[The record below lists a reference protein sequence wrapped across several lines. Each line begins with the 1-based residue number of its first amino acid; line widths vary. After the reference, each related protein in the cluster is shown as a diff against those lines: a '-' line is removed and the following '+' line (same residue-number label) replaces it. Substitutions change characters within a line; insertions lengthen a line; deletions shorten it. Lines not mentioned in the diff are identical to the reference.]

1 MLFGIMVGLVLW
13 FLIPSIIL
21 AVRNYPD
28 GLDYVAS
35 FANLNLPVMT
45 FATLIL
51 IIATFQAQSRANYL
65 SSVDAHFFELAK
77 MHRDIFADI
86 QHWKAGSR
94 NVAPVHKGVEAM
106 QLVSQQ
112 TVRTFDVVRHTVVD
126 IEDESE
132 RTRLAMCLSSLLVY
146 YGIGTASQMSAIK
159 AAFSRYY
166 PQRLNAI
173 DASVQAIQASPDLTG
188 YAMRRPT
195 QTILGNYMRTLFHA
209 VDFVDRQRNLSR
221 HEKYRRIKSLRGL
234 LSDAE
239 LIVFAFN
246 AISPLGKA
254 WMEENRRQGAFGGR
268 TSLTYKYRLIKNLPL
283 HEFPQEYLVQV
294 FDPQKT
300 SFEFDGSGF

>member
-1 MLFGIMVGLVLW
+1 MTNKFNFTVSASSSEGPRTTVAMLFGIMVGLVLW

-132 RTRLAMCLSSLLVY
+132 RTRLACAYQVSSS
-146 YGIGTASQMSAIK
+146 IMESAP
-159 AAFSRYY
+159 RV
-166 PQRLNAI
+166 R
-173 DASVQAIQASPDLTG
+173 
-188 YAMRRPT
+188 
-195 QTILGNYMRTLFHA
+195 
-209 VDFVDRQRNLSR
+209 
-221 HEKYRRIKSLRGL
+221 
-234 LSDAE
+234 
-239 LIVFAFN
+239 
-246 AISPLGKA
+246 
-254 WMEENRRQGAFGGR
+254 
-268 TSLTYKYRLIKNLPL
+268 
-283 HEFPQEYLVQV
+283 
-294 FDPQKT
+294 
-300 SFEFDGSGF
+300 